1 LGEIILFICW
11 FSFRGTIKTNFRS
24 QKTIYIQTK
33 KINKP
38 MKNILKGGM
47 LVAGILC
54 ASPLL
59 AQQKD
64 IKLPPE
70 ATEFWEPVP
79 RKVTPGAQNHMAP
92 SDAIVIFDG
101 SNLNNFESIKGG
113 AAPWKVENGAFT
125 VVPRTGDIRTKQGF
139 GDMQLHIEW
148 TAPTVIKG
156 EGQGRGN
163 SGIFLMSNYEVQVL
177 DSYESRTY
185 SNGQAGSIYKQH
197 PPLVNAMK
205 APGEWNTY
213 DIFFTAPRFNAD
225 GMLVAP
231 ARVTVIHNGI
241 VVQHNTEIKGP
252 TEYIGIPQYKA
263 HATEL
268 PIVLQDHG
276 DLVSFRNIWVRKL

>member
-1 LGEIILFICW
+1 
-11 FSFRGTIKTNFRS
+11 
-24 QKTIYIQTK
+24 
-33 KINKP
+33 
-38 MKNILKGGM
+38 M
-47 LVAGILC
+47 AGL
-54 ASPLL
+54 PLM

-70 ATEFWEPVP
+70 ATEFWEPVV
-79 RKVTPGAQNHMAP
+79 RKVTPGNENNQAP

-101 SNLNNFESIKGG
+101 SSLNNFVSARTGQNAE
-113 AAPWKVENGAFT
+113 WTVENGVMT
-125 VVPRTGDIRTKQGF
+125 VAPGKGDIQTKMGF

-163 SGIFLMSNYEVQVL
+163 SGIFLMSHYEVQVL

-205 APGEWNTY
+205 APGDWNTY
-213 DIFFTAPRFNAD
+213 DIYFTAPKFNAD
-225 GMLVAP
+225 GMVISP
-231 ARVTVIHNGI
+231 ARVTVVHNGI
-241 VVQHNTEIKGP
+241 LVQNNVEIKGP
-252 TEYIGIPQYKA
+252 TEYIGIPNYKA
-263 HATEL
+263 HPEEL
-268 PIVLQDHG
+268 PIKLQDHG